1 MAKKKDLK
9 EEKCTCE
16 NHEHKCCCE
25 NHGEENHTCNC
36 EKHEKENNEYL
47 EMAQRLQA
55 EFDNY
60 RKRSADIVKNARI
73 EGIAECASKVLPALD
88 AFEKAKAI
96 ITDEKVLQGV
106 EMIESGL
113 KQSLR
118 TLEIEEIE
126 VLGLPLDPNNA
137 NVVAV
142 ICDNSLEDGVVAQ
155 VYQAGYK
162 LKDRVLRYAQ
172 VVVNKLN

>member
-1 MAKKKDLK
+1 MAKKKNLE
-9 EEKCTCE
+9 EEKCSCEKEGCTCG
-16 NHEHKCCCE
+16 CQT
-25 NHGEENHTCNC
+25 EENVCTCGC
-36 EKHEKENNEYL
+36 HEKENNEYL

-60 RKRSADIVKNARI
+60 RKRSVDTVKNARL
-73 EGIAECASKVLPALD
+73 EGIMECASKVLPALD
-88 AFEKAKAI
+88 SFEKAKAM
-96 ITDEKVLQGV
+96 ITDEKVLAGV
-106 EMIESGL
+106 EMIENNL
-113 KQSLR
+113 KQSLK
-118 TLEIEEIE
+118 TLDIEEIE
-126 VLGLPLDPNNA
+126 VLGLPLDPNTA

-162 LKDRVLRYAQ
+162 MKDRVLRYAQ

>member
-1 MAKKKDLK
+1 MAKKKDL
-9 EEKCTCE
+9 EEKCTCG

-25 NHGEENHTCNC
+25 NHSEENHTCNC
-36 EKHEKENNEYL
+36 DKHEKENNEYL

-88 AFEKAKAI
+88 SFEKAKAM

-113 KQSLR
+113 KQSLK
-118 TLEIEEIE
+118 TLEVEEIE

>member
-1 MAKKKDLK
+1 MAKKKDLE

-36 EKHEKENNEYL
+36 DGHEKENNEYL

-88 AFEKAKAI
+88 SFEKAKAM
-96 ITDEKVLQGV
+96 ITDEKILQGV
-106 EMIESGL
+106 EMIENGL
-113 KQSLR
+113 KQSLK
-118 TLEIEEIE
+118 TLEVEEIE